1 VQTYWLFACEK
12 LKTVL
17 DFFSKPT
24 KREMSGF
31 DRVYR
36 HYVFMLRNK
45 DDDYSVPPTVVAST
59 TDIEEAIEI
68 LLDAEQQVYSANKI
82 ATLRKMKVGEMY
94 IINEDVVVWFTES
107 RRRRIIIWCLRQYL
121 NKCVVDEFMNV
132 WIAYRKYIDYVD
144 HGLENDMALTDDERS
159 TLVAHVPYNKYLLRH
174 IIRDDEL
181 GSELDIDSEV
191 DLGREIDIDEL
202 PIADMDALYGDDEDY
217 VNTHSHPI
225 EDDDDIYNDGFVR
238 VYSEMSPDQAVCGKR
253 SIATR
258 RAMEE
263 EADEELSRALK
274 NVRFSTGHGGLEI
287 DDL

>member
-1 VQTYWLFACEK
+1 MFVPLEK
-12 LKTVL
+12 LKTL
-17 DFFSKPT
+17 ATLLGNPT

-107 RRRRIIIWCLRQYL
+107 RRRRIIIWSLRQYL

-132 WIAYRKYIDYVD
+132 WMAYRKYIDYVD
-144 HGLENDMALTDDERS
+144 HGLENDMALTDDERG
-159 TLVAHVPYNKYLLRH
+159 TLVAHVPYNKYILRH
-174 IIRDDEL
+174 IIREDEL
-181 GSELDIDSEV
+181 GSEV
-191 DLGREIDIDEL
+191 DLDREIDIDEL
-202 PIADMDALYGDDEDY
+202 PIADMDALYGGDEDY
-217 VNTHSHPI
+217 INTHSCPV
-225 EDDDDIYNDGFVR
+225 DDDDIYNDGFVR
-238 VYSEMSPDQAVCGKR
+238 IYSEMSPEQAFGQVCGKR

-263 EADEELSRALK
+263 EADEELTRALK
-274 NVRFSTGHGGLEI
+274 NVRFNSGIEI

>member
-1 VQTYWLFACEK
+1 
-12 LKTVL
+12 VL

-238 VYSEMSPDQAVCGKR
+238 VYSEMSPEQALRSEGVCGKR

-263 EADEELSRALK
+263 EADEELTRALK
-274 NVRFSTGHGGLEI
+274 NVRFSTEQKAIEI

>member
-1 VQTYWLFACEK
+1 
-12 LKTVL
+12 
-17 DFFSKPT
+17 
-24 KREMSGF
+24 
-31 DRVYR
+31 
-36 HYVFMLRNK
+36 MLRNK

-68 LLDAEQQVYSANKI
+68 LLDAEQQVYSASKI

-263 EADEELSRALK
+263 EADEELTRALK

>member
-1 VQTYWLFACEK
+1 
-12 LKTVL
+12 
-17 DFFSKPT
+17 
-24 KREMSGF
+24 MSGF

-68 LLDAEQQVYSANKI
+68 LLDAEQQVYSASKI

-94 IINEDVVVWFTES
+94 IINEDVVVWFTLS

-132 WIAYRKYIDYVD
+132 WMAYRKYIDYVD
-144 HGLENDMALTDDERS
+144 HGLENDMALTDDERC
-159 TLVAHVPYNKYLLRH
+159 TLVAHVPYNKYILRH
-174 IIRDDEL
+174 IIREDEL
-181 GSELDIDSEV
+181 GSEV
-191 DLGREIDIDEL
+191 DLDREIDIDEL
-202 PIADMDALYGDDEDY
+202 PIADMDALYGNDEDY

-238 VYSEMSPDQAVCGKR
+238 VYSEMSPEQVAGQVCGKR

-263 EADEELSRALK
+263 EADEELTRALK
-274 NVRFSTGHGGLEI
+274 NVRFNSGIEI